1 MPVGL
6 CLNGRMAQVEELG
19 GNRVRLTV
27 DVSPHELEHAVE
39 HAADD
44 LAGAVKIP
52 GFRKGKVPRQV
63 LLANVGRDR
72 LWVEA
77 VESHIG
83 GWFWNAA
90 ARSRLRPV
98 ATPEYDFEL
107 PTNEGEPWSFSATVE
122 VQPTPEIVDWTTL
135 EVPRAEAEVPEE
147 LVQQELDALRNS
159 VAELVPADEREA
171 REGDTLVVDLVGE
184 DGTGQSDTVVEL
196 GSRSLVEEIEG
207 ALVGAK
213 VGDSRKVRYELADG
227 SETAVEVTVKHVN
240 EKVLPEADDEL
251 ARAASEF
258 DTIAD
263 LRGDIEGRIRTAL
276 DAQIDGAF
284 RAAAVDELVRAS
296 NVQGAGP
303 LVEARARELLN
314 GFVRSLANRGITVEA
329 YFQATGQTPDV
340 LTAQI
345 RGEAAQSVAREL
357 ALEAVAER
365 AGIVVTDD
373 EVRELIREQAEAAG
387 DDPEAVI
394 ADIWAHGQQESLR
407 EDLRLRAALDRL
419 AADVKPIAPEQ
430 HAAREAIWTP
440 DKEKPAGETKLWT
453 PGSEESR

>member
-1 MPVGL
+1 MS
-6 CLNGRMAQVEELG
+6 QVEELG

-39 HAADD
+39 HAAGD
-44 LAGAVKIP
+44 LSGSVRIP

-72 LWVEA
+72 LWAEA

-107 PTNEGEPWSFSATVE
+107 PESENEPWTFSATVE

-135 EVPRAEAEVPEE
+135 EVPRAEPEVPEE
-147 LVQQELDALRNS
+147 LVQAEIDALRS
-159 VAELVPADEREA
+159 SIGELVPADDRPA
-171 REGDTLVVDLVGE
+171 REGDTVVVDLSGE
-184 DGTGQSDTVVEL
+184 DGDGQSDTVVEL
-196 GSRSLVEEIEG
+196 GSGRLVSEIES
-207 ALVGAK
+207 ALVGAS
-213 VGDSRKVRYELADG
+213 VGDTRTVRYEIADG
-227 SETAVEVTVKHVN
+227 SDTKVDVTLKHVN

-251 ARAASEF
+251 ARSASEF
-258 DTIAD
+258 DTLAD
-263 LRGDIEGRIRTAL
+263 LRADIEGRIRSAL
-276 DAQIDGAF
+276 DERIDAAF
-284 RAAAVDELVRAS
+284 RSAAVDELVRAS

-303 LVEARARELLN
+303 LVESRARELLN
-314 GFVRSLANRGITVEA
+314 GFVRSLANRGITPEA
-329 YFQATGQTPDV
+329 YLQATGQSAEE
-340 LTAQI
+340 LTGQI
-345 RGEAAQSVAREL
+345 RAEASQSVAREL
-357 ALEAVAER
+357 ALEALAEK
-365 AGIVVTDD
+365 AGITVGDD
-373 EVRELIREQAEAAG
+373 EVKELIREQAEASG
-387 DDPEAVI
+387 DDPEEVI
-394 ADIWAHGQQESLR
+394 ADIWAHGHQESLR

-419 AADVKPIAPEQ
+419 AADVRPIAPET

>member
-1 MPVGL
+1 
-6 CLNGRMAQVEELG
+6 MAQVEELG

-44 LAGAVKIP
+44 LSEAVKIP

-63 LLANVGRDR
+63 LLANVGKDR

-107 PTNEGEPWSFSATVE
+107 PTTESEPWTFSATVE
-122 VQPTPEIVDWTTL
+122 IQPTPSIVDWTTL

-159 VAELVPADEREA
+159 VAELVPADDREA
-171 REGDTLVVDLVGE
+171 REGDTLVIDLASD
-184 DGTGQSDTVVEL
+184 DGGGQSDTVVEL
-196 GSRSLVEEIEG
+196 GARSLVEEIEQS
-207 ALVGAK
+207 LVGAR
-213 VGDSRKVRYELADG
+213 VGDTRSVRYELGDG
-227 SETAVEVTVKHVN
+227 SETSVDVTVKHVN

-251 ARAASEF
+251 ARSASEF
-258 DTIAD
+258 DTLAE
-263 LRGDIEGRIRTAL
+263 LRAEIEGRIRVAV

-314 GFVRSLANRGITVEA
+314 GFVRSLANRGISPEA
-329 YFQATGQTPDV
+329 YFQATGQSPEL

-365 AGIVVTDD
+365 AGIAVSDD
-373 EVRELIREQAEAAG
+373 QVKDLIREQAELSG
-387 DDPEAVI
+387 DDAEAVI

-407 EDLRLRAALDRL
+407 EDLRMRAALDRL
-419 AADVKPIAPEQ
+419 AAEVKPIAPEQ

>member
-1 MPVGL
+1 
-6 CLNGRMAQVEELG
+6 MAQVEELG
-19 GNRVRLTV
+19 GNRVRLTI
-27 DVSPHELEHAVE
+27 DVTPHELEHAVE

-44 LAGAVKIP
+44 LSESVKVP

-107 PTNEGEPWSFSATVE
+107 PTSESEPWTFSATVE
-122 VQPTPEIVDWTTL
+122 IQPTPEIVDWTTL
-135 EVPRAEAEVPEE
+135 EVPRAEAEIPEE
-147 LVQQELDALRNS
+147 LVQQELDALRSS
-159 VAELVPADEREA
+159 VAELVPADDREA
-171 REGDTLVVDLVGE
+171 REGDTLVIDLASEG
-184 DGTGQSDTVVEL
+184 GGGQSDTVVEL
-196 GSRSLVEEIEG
+196 GARSLVEEIEQ
-207 ALVGAK
+207 ALVGAS
-213 VGDSRKVRYELADG
+213 VGDTRSVRYELADG
-227 SETAVEVTVKHVN
+227 SETSVDVTVKHVN

-251 ARAASEF
+251 ARSASEF
-258 DTIAD
+258 DTLAD
-263 LRGDIEGRIRTAL
+263 LRADIEGRIRAAL

-314 GFVRSLANRGITVEA
+314 GFVRSLANRGVSPEA
-329 YFQATGQTPDV
+329 YFQATGQSPEL

-365 AGIVVTDD
+365 AGIAVSDD
-373 EVRELIREQAEAAG
+373 EVKNLIREQAELSG
-387 DDPEAVI
+387 DDPESVI